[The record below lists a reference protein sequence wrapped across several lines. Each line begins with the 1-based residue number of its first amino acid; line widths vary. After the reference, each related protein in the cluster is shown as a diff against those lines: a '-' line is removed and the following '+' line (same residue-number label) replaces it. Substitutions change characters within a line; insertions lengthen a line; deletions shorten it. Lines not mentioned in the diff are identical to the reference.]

1 MEKYKNMP
9 DEDKNYIICYIAALV
24 TRIEKK
30 INNISWILVGITVT
44 QVLVALTLLYWQLM
58 Q

>member
-1 MEKYKNMP
+1 MEKYKNMS

-24 TRIEKK
+24 TRIDKK
-30 INNISWILVGITVT
+30 INNLSWFLVGITAT